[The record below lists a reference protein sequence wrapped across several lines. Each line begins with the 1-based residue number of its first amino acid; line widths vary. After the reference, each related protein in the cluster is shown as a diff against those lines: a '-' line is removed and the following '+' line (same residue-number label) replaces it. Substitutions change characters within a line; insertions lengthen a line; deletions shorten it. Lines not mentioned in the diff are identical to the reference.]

1 MTSHLRRRT
10 AHLAAALL
18 LGSALVG
25 CGDDP
30 AQEPDADRAAGASGD
45 VDSGPT
51 GPTEPSDSSGSSGS
65 PGSSGSSGSSDPPAG
80 GETFDAGQFTVNGP
94 EGWRMKV
101 VTERTVRFTSG
112 QPENNSA
119 LYRRPHGLV
128 FVDVTDVSGEP
139 TLDQLAEESV
149 RAEPRLSDARID
161 GEPAYHL
168 ANRDQGFETQEQL
181 GLWREGQQIRIDF
194 SLIGGSRRQRQS
206 LVSSVLASWQWS

>member
-1 MTSHLRRRT
+1 MTSHLRRRS
-10 AHLAAALL
+10 AHVAAALL
-18 LGSALVG
+18 LGSALAG
-25 CGDDP
+25 CGDGT
-30 AQEPDADRAAGASGD
+30 AQEPDPEPTGGTSGD
-45 VDSGPT
+45 VESEQA
-51 GPTEPSDSSGSSGS
+51 EPSESAGSSE
-65 PGSSGSSGSSDPPAG
+65 SSESSDPAAA

-101 VTERTVRFTSG
+101 ITERTVRFSSG
-112 QPENNSA
+112 QPKSNSA
-119 LYRRPHGLV
+119 LYKKPHGLV

-149 RAEPRLSDARID
+149 RSEPRLPDATID

-194 SLIGGSRRQRQS
+194 SLIGGSKRQRQA
-206 LVSSVLASWQWS
+206 LIQSVLASWQWS